1 MQPHRE
7 NYVLR
12 RFPPSTGPSFG
23 GLFYAPRL
31 IQTLPM
37 RSLAQGTVTTKTI
50 IPVALGSIA
59 FAYGVS
65 KYAAHY
71 LNEWAGA
78 RGFDA
83 RRRR

>member
-1 MQPHRE
+1 
-7 NYVLR
+7 
-12 RFPPSTGPSFG
+12 
-23 GLFYAPRL
+23 
-31 IQTLPM
+31 M

-71 LNEWAGA
+71 LNEWVGPKQ
-78 RGFDA
+78 RFPRA
-83 RRRR
+83 RR